1 MHLKTI
7 IFIGRSGCGK
17 GTQNEKLINYIK
29 ELDTTRTVF
38 NLEPG
43 ERFRKLIKEK
53 KYASELAYENSVA
66 GRLQPEFLSVWGW
79 VSELIEKLER
89 NQHLM
94 IDGTPRR
101 MGEAQVLESVF
112 DFFERDNVEIVYI
125 NVSRQWAI
133 EKMLA
138 RGRMDDQNMKSINTR
153 LDWFE
158 SDVSKVLDFY
168 RTHTKHIFHEI
179 NGEQSIEM
187 VHKNILEVL
196 NLE

>member
-1 MHLKTI
+1 MNLKTI

-17 GTQNEKLINYIK
+17 GTQNEKLIEYIK
-29 ELDTTRTVF
+29 AHDDRAVF
-38 NLEPG
+38 NLEAG
-43 ERFRKLIKEK
+43 GRFRTFIKDT
-53 KYASELAYENSVA
+53 KYASQLAYENAKA

-79 VSELIEKLER
+79 VSELVEKLER

-94 IDGTPRR
+94 VDGTPRR
-101 MGEAQVLESVF
+101 VGEAQVLESVF
-112 DFFERDNVEIVYI
+112 EFFERDKVDIVYI
-125 NVSRQWAI
+125 NVSRKWATDR
-133 EKMLA
+133 MLA

-168 RTHTKHIFHEI
+168 KKHSEHSFHEI

-196 NLE
+196 DLK

>member
-17 GTQNEKLINYIK
+17 GTQNEKLINFIK
-29 ELDTTRTVF
+29 ERDARSVF

-43 ERFRKLIKEK
+43 ERFRKFIKEDR
-53 KYASELAYENSVA
+53 YASQLAYENAKA

-79 VSELIEKLER
+79 VSELVEKLER
-89 NQHLM
+89 DQHLM

-101 MGEAQVLESVF
+101 LGEASVLESVF

-133 EKMLA
+133 DKMLA
-138 RGRMDDQNMKSINTR
+138 RGRMDDTSMKSINTR

-168 RTHTKHIFHEI
+168 RAHKRHKFHEI
-179 NGEQSIEM
+179 NGEQSIEA
-187 VHKNILEVL
+187 VHKNILQVL
-196 NLE
+196 NLV